1 MNKEKKTKILNIIK
15 YTISTIIVIVL
26 LLCLYN
32 FIYSFNNN
40 YRDYEFKLTSN
51 AISIP
56 LGQSGDVPIVSI
68 NDKSVD
74 LDDYTYTATDNSIVS
89 VDEEGKI
96 VANKVGNT
104 VVVVKAKKSNQKEL
118 LNVNVVLKGDILSIE
133 DIKLS
138 VTEISLKVGE
148 SHNVSYEIV
157 PTGALTDNIRWSSS
171 NTSVAVVDKG
181 VITGK
186 KVGNCV
192 IYVREGNINKEIKVK
207 VSK

>member
-15 YTISTIIVIVL
+15 YTVSTLIVIVL
-26 LLCLYN
+26 LLGLYN

-56 LGQSGDVPIVSI
+56 LGQSGEVPIVSI
-68 NDKSVD
+68 DDEIVN
-74 LDDYTYTATDNSIVS
+74 LDDYTYTSTDNAIVS
-89 VDEEGKI
+89 VDEDGKI
-96 VANKVGNT
+96 TANKVGNT

-138 VTEISLKVGE
+138 VTEVNLKVGE
-148 SHNVSYEIV
+148 FHNVSYEIV

-171 NTSVAVVDKG
+171 NTSVAVVDNG

-186 KVGNCV
+186 KVGDCI
-192 IYVREGNINKEIKVK
+192 IYIKEGNINKEIKVK

>member
-1 MNKEKKTKILNIIK
+1 M
-15 YTISTIIVIVL
+15 
-26 LLCLYN
+26 
-32 FIYSFNNN
+32 
-40 YRDYEFKLTSN
+40 
-51 AISIP
+51 
-56 LGQSGDVPIVSI
+56 PIVDQALMRANRFALNSLSPTQLEELTKTLEDEGILSEQKELAEESLDKESI
-68 NDKSVD
+68 YYLENPYHS

-118 LNVNVVLKGDILSIE
+118 LNVNVVLKGDILLIE

-207 VSK
+207 VLK